1 MSVINENENDNS
13 GVSVRWDDK
22 IVNWGANYTNH
33 NKISF
38 VVKRLYLSFTNFL
51 TPRRINKKVLT
62 TKLSVQQNTIWNY
75 HIN

>member
-22 IVNWGANYTNH
+22 IVNLGANYSNH

-38 VVKRLYLSFTNFL
+38 VVKKTL
-51 TPRRINKKVLT
+51 P
-62 TKLSVQQNTIWNY
+62 
-75 HIN
+75 

>member
-38 VVKRLYLSFTNFL
+38 VVKKTL
-51 TPRRINKKVLT
+51 P
-62 TKLSVQQNTIWNY
+62 
-75 HIN
+75 